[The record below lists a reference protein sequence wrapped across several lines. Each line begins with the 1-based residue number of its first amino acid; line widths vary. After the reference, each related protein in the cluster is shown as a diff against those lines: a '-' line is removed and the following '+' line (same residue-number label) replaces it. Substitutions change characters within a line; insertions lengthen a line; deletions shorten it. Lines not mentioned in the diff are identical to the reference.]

1 MLRTVLFS
9 LLAAVPTSSNY
20 VLQTYNFGNGSGS
33 GSSSNYS
40 LEGTAGTAS
49 GTISSASYTLPAGI
63 NASNTLS
70 APAAPALTNSANS
83 YNSLKIVINP
93 GSAPSDTR
101 FAIAISSDN
110 FTTTRYVKA
119 DQTTAS
125 TFSVANYQTYA
136 NWGGSGGAAINGLI
150 EGTAYKAKIAA
161 LQGSATGSAFGP
173 SATAS
178 TSLPT
183 VTFGLETSLTVTPP
197 FSSDFTSLPPG
208 TVTGA
213 DATITTTITSNA
225 QNGGN
230 VLIRSQNAGLTSS
243 TAGFTIPS
251 ATADL
256 SSANNGYGAQIT
268 NTSESSGGPMVS
280 TSPFNNSSN
289 NVGGLTTSWQQL
301 GTFAAPITS
310 GSLTFGLI
318 AKSDA
323 AVPAANNYTDIV
335 TLSISLLF

>member
-1 MLRTVLFS
+1 MLRAVLFS

-20 VLQTYNFGNGSGS
+20 VLQTYDFGNGSGS

-49 GTISSASYTLPAGI
+49 GTVSSASYTLPAGI
-63 NASNTLS
+63 NASNTVS
-70 APAAPALTNSANS
+70 VPAAPTLTNPTNS

-93 GSAPSDTR
+93 GSAPSDTK
-101 FAIAISSDN
+101 FAIAMSSDN
-110 FTTTRYVKA
+110 FVTTQYVKT
-119 DQTTAS
+119 DQTIAS
-125 TFSVANYQTYA
+125 AFSVANYQTYT
-136 NWGGSGGAAINGLI
+136 NWGGSGGITINGLT

-173 SATAS
+173 NAAAS

-197 FSSDFTSLPPG
+197 FNAGFTSLPPG

-213 DATITTTITSNA
+213 NATVTTTITTNA
-225 QNGGN
+225 QSGGN
-230 VLIRSQNAGLTSS
+230 VLVRSQNAGLTSS
-243 TAGFTIPS
+243 TTGFTIPS

-256 SSANNGYGAQIT
+256 SSANTGYGAQIT
-268 NTSESSGGPMVS
+268 STSQSSGGPMIS
-280 TSPFNNSSN
+280 SSPFNNSSN
-289 NVGGLTTSWQQL
+289 NVGGLTALWQQL
-301 GTFAAPITS
+301 ASFGTPITS

-323 AVPAANNYTDIV
+323 AVPAASDYADIV